1 MCLLIF
7 PGICLYFLIGWMFS
21 DVSKTDLGESSI
33 KSILLFLFWPITF
46 LIIAVFYVFFLL
58 LSVISALILAIDRV
72 YRYFRPKRTN
82 DNAS

>member
-1 MCLLIF
+1 MSLLIF
-7 PGICLYFLIGWMFS
+7 PGICLYFLIGWMFA

-33 KSILLFLFWPITF
+33 KSILLFLFWPVTF
-46 LIIAVFYVFFLL
+46 LIIAVIFAFYLV

-72 YRYFRPKRTN
+72 HRYFRPKRTN

>member
-1 MCLLIF
+1 MSLLIF
-7 PGICLYFLIGWMFS
+7 PGICLYFLIGWMFA
-21 DVSKTDLGESSI
+21 DVSKNDLGESSI

-46 LIIAVFYVFFLL
+46 LIIAVIFTFYLV
-58 LSVISALILAIDRV
+58 LSVIAALILAIDRV

>member
-1 MCLLIF
+1 MSLLIF
-7 PGICLYFLIGWMFS
+7 PGICLYFLIGWMFA

-46 LIIAVFYVFFLL
+46 LIIAVFYVFFLV
-58 LSVISALILAIDRV
+58 LSLISIAILAIDRV
-72 YRYFRPKRTN
+72 YRYFRHRRTN

>member
-1 MCLLIF
+1 MSLLIF
-7 PGICLYFLIGWMFS
+7 PGICLYFLIGWMFA
-21 DVSKTDLGESSI
+21 DVSKTDLVESSI

-58 LSVISALILAIDRV
+58 LSVISAVILAIDRV

>member
-1 MCLLIF
+1 MSLLIF
-7 PGICLYFLIGWMFS
+7 PGICLYFLIGWMFA

-46 LIIAVFYVFFLL
+46 LIIAVFFAFYLV

-72 YRYFRPKRTN
+72 YRYFRHKRTN

>member
-1 MCLLIF
+1 MSLLIF
-7 PGICLYFLIGWMFS
+7 PGVCLYFLIGWMFA

-46 LIIAVFYVFFLL
+46 LIIAVIFTFYLV
-58 LSVISALILAIDRV
+58 LSVIASVILAIDRV
-72 YRYFRPKRTN
+72 YRYFRHKRTN

>member
-1 MCLLIF
+1 MSLLIF
-7 PGICLYFLIGWMFS
+7 PGICLYFLIGWMFA

-46 LIIAVFYVFFLL
+46 LIIAVFFTFYLV
-58 LSVISALILAIDRV
+58 LSVIAAVILAIDRV

>member
-7 PGICLYFLIGWMFS
+7 PGICLYFLIGWMFA

-46 LIIAVFYVFFLL
+46 LIIAVFFTFYLV
-58 LSVISALILAIDRV
+58 LSVIAAVILAIDKV

>member
-1 MCLLIF
+1 MSLLIF
-7 PGICLYFLIGWMFS
+7 PGVCLYFLIGWMFA

-46 LIIAVFYVFFLL
+46 LIIAVFYVFFLV

-72 YRYFRPKRTN
+72 HRYFRPKRTN
-82 DNAS
+82 NNAS